1 MSKHTATLERSA
13 PAKPPREPQVERAPA
28 PASGPPTPNGK
39 TVREED
45 IRLCAY
51 CKWEAAGKPGGDGVS
66 FWLEA
71 EKELL
76 QGR

>member
-1 MSKHTATLERSA
+1 MSEQTATLERPA
-13 PAKPPREPQVERAPA
+13 PATPAREPRGTRAPA
-28 PASGPPTPNGK
+28 PASGPPKPNGK

-51 CKWEAAGKPGGDGVS
+51 CKWEAAGRPGGDGVN

-71 EKELL
+71 EKELQ

>member
-1 MSKHTATLERSA
+1 MSKHSATQEKSA
-13 PAKPPREPQVERAPA
+13 PATRPREPQGGRAPA

-39 TVREED
+39 TVSEED

-51 CKWEAAGKPGGDGVS
+51 CKWEAAGRPAGDGVS

-71 EKELL
+71 EKEFS

>member
-1 MSKHTATLERSA
+1 MRKHTATQEKSA
-13 PAKPPREPQVERAPA
+13 PATPSREPQVGQTPA
-28 PASGPPTPNGK
+28 PASGPPAPNGK
-39 TVREED
+39 TVCEED

-51 CKWEAAGKPGGDGVS
+51 CKWEAAGRPGGDGVS

-76 QGR
+76 QGL